1 MPPVIRIWLGFA
13 ALGTALIHLAVGVTA
28 PFPLSVLL
36 VGFGI
41 AELGWGIATLA
52 TGRVLAARIVVGAAL
67 IPVLTWGATAALGS
81 GLGVT
86 SAETGFPPYPMAV
99 ASVFNIF
106 LTVTVAIVLR
116 RAPKALPTTGGAAAS
131 GAAGS
136 GAARPGAATPGG
148 WRFLVGLVVGGFLL
162 SALTTPALA
171 ATEVGSHAVPHGS
184 HGVPELIV
192 PDPGGHGSH

>member
-1 MPPVIRIWLGFA
+1 M
-13 ALGTALIHLAVGVTA
+13 TA
-28 PFPLSVLL
+28 PFRLSVLL

-52 TGRVLAARIVVGAAL
+52 TGRVLAARIVVAAAL

-86 SAETGFPPYPMAV
+86 SAETGLPPYPMAV

-136 GAARPGAATPGG
+136 GAARPGAATPGAATPGAATPGG
-148 WRFLVGLVVGGFLL
+148 WRFLVGLVVGGLLL
-162 SALTTPALA
+162 SGLTTPALA

>member
-1 MPPVIRIWLGFA
+1 MSAVIRTWLGFA
-13 ALGTALIHLAVGVTA
+13 ALGAALIHLAVGVTA

-52 TGRVLAARIVVGAAL
+52 TGRVITPRIVVGAAL
-67 IPVLTWGATAALGS
+67 IPVFIWGVTAALGS

-86 SAETGFPPYPMAV
+86 SAQTGLPLYPMVV
-99 ASVFNIF
+99 ASLFNIF
-106 LTVTVAIVLR
+106 LAATVAIALR
-116 RAPKALPTTGGAAAS
+116 RAPNGIPTAVGAAS
-131 GAAGS
+131 PGTLTPGS
-136 GAARPGAATPGG
+136 PTPGG
-148 WRFLVGLVVGGFLL
+148 WRFLTGLVVGGFLL

-184 HGVPELIV
+184 HGVTELIV
-192 PDPGGHGSH
+192 PDSGGHGSH